1 MTNDCVFYC
10 TRSAIVRAL
19 ECNADIDAALDRI
32 EELRRQGKV
41 RVVELTDDEV
51 QTAYLRATTPS
62 VKKQYH
68 IRQVFGSR
76 QHSASL
82 FARGVPALVVQ
93 SASGTMAEDVFPH
106 KESERIVTI
115 HEALSRLFP
124 NI

>member
-1 MTNDCVFYC
+1 MTNECVFYC
-10 TRSAIVRAL
+10 TRSAILRGL
-19 ECNADIDAALDRI
+19 PCNADIDAALDRI
-32 EELRRQGKV
+32 EDLRREGKV
-41 RVVELTDDEV
+41 QVVELRDDEV
-51 QTAYLRATTPS
+51 QAVYLRATTPS
-62 VKKQYH
+62 VMKKYP

-76 QHSASL
+76 KHSASQ

-124 NI
+124 NN

>member
-1 MTNDCVFYC
+1 LN
-10 TRSAIVRAL
+10 
-19 ECNADIDAALDRI
+19 RI

-41 RVVELTDDEV
+41 RVVELSDDEV
-51 QTAYLRATTPS
+51 QPAYLRAITPS
-62 VKKQYH
+62 VKRKYP

-76 QHSASL
+76 QYSASL